1 MLRGREVLVTGGTGF
16 IGGRLVEKLVLEHDA
31 RIRVLVRNV
40 SRASRIARFPIRM
53 IRGDITDRKAVE
65 DAVNGCEFV
74 FHCAY
79 DFAGDARHR
88 RGVSVKGTENV
99 AEASLRAGA
108 ARVVHVSTVSIY
120 GTPNGDLDETCPRN
134 KTGDIYADTKLEA
147 ETLMFR
153 YHSEHGLPVAIV
165 QPTIVY
171 GPFSRPWTV
180 NIVDQLRK
188 GPVALPANV
197 GFCNAVYIDD
207 VVNGMILAALKDDA
221 VGESFLLSADEPV
234 TWTEFFGEYGRIL
247 GIQSVVLLPPHE
259 LQHMPRGTG
268 SSWRS
273 SPLSRQW
280 RRVLSNSD
288 VRAALVETP
297 IVNWPYRLA
306 SRFAPGRWTVLRARY
321 FDHPDSSAAPS
332 TGVGS
337 NRSPQARSLQ
347 HPDPSRLALY
357 LAKTRVRIDKAR
369 RVLDYQPAFDLERG
383 MVLTE
388 QFVRWYFS
396 L

>member
-16 IGGRLVEKLVLEHDA
+16 IGGRLVEKLFLEHDA
-31 RIRVLVRNV
+31 RIRVLVRDF

-65 DAVNGCEFV
+65 KAVDGCEFV

-88 RGVSVKGTENV
+88 RAISVGGTENV
-99 AEASLRAGA
+99 AKASLRAGA
-108 ARVVHVSTVSIY
+108 ARVVHVSTVSVY
-120 GTPNGDLDETCPRN
+120 GTPDGDLDETCPRN

-153 YHSEHGLPVAIV
+153 YYSEHGLPVAIV

-180 NIVDQLRK
+180 GIVDQLIN
-188 GPVALPANV
+188 GPVALPADA

-221 VGESFLLSADEPV
+221 VGESFLISADEPV
-234 TWTEFFGEYGRIL
+234 TWTEFFGEYERVL
-247 GIQSVVLLPPHE
+247 DTKSVVLLPAHE
-259 LQHMPRGTG
+259 LEHMPVGTG

-273 SPLSRQW
+273 SPLWRQW
-280 RRVLSNSD
+280 RTVLSNPD
-288 VRAALVETP
+288 VRVALVETP
-297 IVNWPYRLA
+297 MVNWPYRLA
-306 SRFAPGRWTVLRARY
+306 RRFAPGRWNVLRARY
-321 FDHPDSSAAPS
+321 FDQPGSSTATM
-332 TGVGS
+332 TGAGS
-337 NRSPQARSLQ
+337 NRSPQGRSIQ
-347 HPDPSRLALY
+347 QPDPSRLALY
-357 LAKTRVRIDKAR
+357 LAKTRVRVDKAR
-369 RVLDYQPAFDLERG
+369 QLLDYQPVFDIERG